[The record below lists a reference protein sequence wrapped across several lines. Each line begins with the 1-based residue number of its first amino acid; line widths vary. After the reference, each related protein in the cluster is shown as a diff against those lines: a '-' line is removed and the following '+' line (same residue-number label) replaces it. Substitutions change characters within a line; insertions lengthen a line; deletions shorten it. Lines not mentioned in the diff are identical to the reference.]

1 MPPYQEFFQR
11 AQAAQ
16 IGTIQ
21 LSSSSA
27 GLHTPLDT
35 GLTSLLWVRGGGVR
49 AVPRRI
55 QAARGDGEGER
66 EQRCPI
72 KCTFVADAEQT
83 AECGRAAGTGSCS
96 GHQDVAELGAKAIPL
111 ISVI

>member
-35 GLTSLLWVRGGGVR
+35 GLTSLMWVRGGGVG

-55 QAARGDGEGER
+55 QTARGDGGG
-66 EQRCPI
+66 
-72 KCTFVADAEQT
+72 
-83 AECGRAAGTGSCS
+83 GRGCKGAQLNAHLWPTPSKQLTVGGRRAPGAA
-96 GHQDVAELGAKAIPL
+96 LGIGMSQGRVRKQ
-111 ISVI
+111 SF